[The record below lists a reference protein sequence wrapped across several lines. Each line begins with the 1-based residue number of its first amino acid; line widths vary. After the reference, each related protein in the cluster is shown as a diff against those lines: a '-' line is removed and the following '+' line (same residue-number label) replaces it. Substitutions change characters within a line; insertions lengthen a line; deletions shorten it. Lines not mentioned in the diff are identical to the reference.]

1 VPKMKT
7 RKAVKAKF
15 KVTTTGKLLQ
25 RHAGRRHKLTKKSS
39 KRKRRL
45 LKESLVNKAQT
56 KMYSRLMG
64 VA

>member
-1 VPKMKT
+1 MKT

-15 KVTTTGKLLQ
+15 KVTATGKLLQ